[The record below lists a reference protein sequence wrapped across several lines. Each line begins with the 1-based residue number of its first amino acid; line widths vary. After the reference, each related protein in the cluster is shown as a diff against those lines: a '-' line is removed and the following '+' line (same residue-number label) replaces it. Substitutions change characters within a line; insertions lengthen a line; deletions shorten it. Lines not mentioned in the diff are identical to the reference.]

1 MKQTKNVRGPNF
13 SDNDRAL
20 LLNIIESFMHIIENK
35 KTDSVWV
42 KQKEEAW
49 KKTAS
54 EFNEATY
61 EVARTPQ
68 QLKIAYE
75 NYKRRTKKLAADD
88 KAELYKTGGG
98 TFKSKLD
105 ADGERLI
112 SRLNSHFAP
121 VNNPCDSDGQYQVFQ
136 VTEQDCN
143 ILEDSHETLFDG
155 AVSIVHPA
163 RLHSTSGHD
172 VTGDKYGDEA
182 SSIPP
187 SPSSANQQD
196 SLSAGRHLSS
206 EITPINL
213 LTGSRSGI
221 IRPRSR
227 SQRSRLEDYTPSK
240 TDFNELRCRL
250 LIEKHEMEMEILKT
264 NLQVAQVELEIK
276 RAILAK
282 ENK

>member
-1 MKQTKNVRGPNF
+1 MI
-13 SDNDRAL
+13 AL

-49 KKTAS
+49 KKIAS

-61 EVARTPQ
+61 GVARTPQ

-75 NYKRRTKKLAADD
+75 NYKRRTNKLAADD
-88 KAELYKTGGG
+88 KAELYKSGGG
-98 TFKSKLD
+98 TFKRKLD

-112 SRLNSHFAP
+112 SRLNSHFTPA
-121 VNNPCDSDGQYQVFQ
+121 NNPCDSDGQYQVFQ
-136 VTEQDCN
+136 VTGQDCN

-155 AVSIVHPA
+155 AVSIVHSG
-163 RLHSTSGHD
+163 RLHSTSGHY

-182 SSIPP
+182 SSIPSSP
-187 SPSSANQQD
+187 SPANQQD
-196 SLSAGRHLSS
+196 SLSAGRHLSP
-206 EITPINL
+206 EITPIRENPVP

-221 IRPRSR
+221 VRPRSR
-227 SQRSRLEDYTPSK
+227 SQRSRLEDYTSSK
-240 TDFNELRCRL
+240 ADFNELRCRL
-250 LIEKHEMEMEILKT
+250 LIEKHEMEMEMEILKT